1 MVVVA
6 ASSGPEGLELPFSV
20 RKVDVVGSWDNFKA
34 AYPLEKDR
42 QAGPGHWRGCHSFEN
57 ITCDGLSL
65 DPAMRRNGALKMGGT
80 YWYFYRLNGDNE
92 YHDPVEPSTT
102 ACPLLPGQ
110 EVNILEVPIES
121 QVYPSEVWETDV
133 FTLDPDAKYN
143 PRKPPP
149 RPKPTPVPSDTLS
162 VDSVHPALPML
173 ERQRAYIGT
182 SAPPPTAILQ
192 PPGNESPKTGQALC
206 IPFPSSSFLMAKI
219 FKLRNSKSASE
230 VDGKMSGPR
239 RAPFKSFWRRSTED
253 NARRQSSQEMPTI
266 PIESQSPMALGS
278 PRWDSCER
286 PPMFAPAAYGAPWTA
301 DSATDHAPAAS
312 PFHSIASQRTVGS
325 ELQSASQIF
334 YEGIVDDSSMRRTE
348 ARSKSSSPCS
358 FHTGAN
364 NELERR
370 NILGVPGSTSAAA
383 APTVLASLKGREPY
397 GASFSRPDESTRPTT
412 AKTREG
418 SPHILPIRRSA
429 PPVGLSE
436 AVNPQPGPVTAMA
449 RSTRP
454 PSLLYDNRHTL
465 ESFYLAGP
473 LLDGQ
478 LSPHYLSQPET
489 PSARDFEEG
498 WESGSQSRLASQSTP
513 QESPPIGGADLESL
527 PMPQLSSPGFQG
539 YSLPEADHMSNLTL
553 RKLPSKNYT
562 DSQQLS
568 PSTESRHF
576 VQSWDDGSDQ
586 RHLTA
591 LDELVDD
598 LGHLGRI
605 IT

>member
-1 MVVVA
+1 
-6 ASSGPEGLELPFSV
+6 
-20 RKVDVVGSWDNFKA
+20 
-34 AYPLEKDR
+34 
-42 QAGPGHWRGCHSFEN
+42 
-57 ITCDGLSL
+57 
-65 DPAMRRNGALKMGGT
+65 
-80 YWYFYRLNGDNE
+80 
-92 YHDPVEPSTT
+92 
-102 ACPLLPGQ
+102 
-110 EVNILEVPIES
+110 
-121 QVYPSEVWETDV
+121 
-133 FTLDPDAKYN
+133 
-143 PRKPPP
+143 
-149 RPKPTPVPSDTLS
+149 
-162 VDSVHPALPML
+162 
-173 ERQRAYIGT
+173 
-182 SAPPPTAILQ
+182 
-192 PPGNESPKTGQALC
+192 
-206 IPFPSSSFLMAKI
+206 MAKI

-253 NARRQSSQEMPTI
+253 NARRQSSQEMPTN

-278 PRWDSCER
+278 PRWDSCEG
-286 PPMFAPAAYGAPWTA
+286 PPMVAPAAYGAPWTA

-312 PFHSIASQRTVGS
+312 PLHSIAGQRTAGS

-334 YEGIVDDSSMRRTE
+334 YEGIVDDISMRRTE

-358 FHTGAN
+358 FHAGAN
-364 NELERR
+364 NELGRR

-383 APTVLASLKGREPY
+383 APTVLASLKWREPY
-397 GASFSRPDESTRPTT
+397 GASFPRPDESTRPTT

-429 PPVGLSE
+429 PPAGLSQG
-436 AVNPQPGPVTAMA
+436 VNPRPGPVTAMA

-498 WESGSQSRLASQSTP
+498 RESGSQSRLASQSTP
-513 QESPPIGGADLESL
+513 QESLPVVAETTVAGADFESL
-527 PMPQLSSPGFQG
+527 PMPQLSSQGFQG
-539 YSLPEADHMSNLTL
+539 YSLPEADHISNLTL
-553 RKLPSKNYT
+553 RQLPSKNYT
-562 DSQQLS
+562 DSQDLS